1 MKDSGNIDIKVGTGL
16 FDGYDSV
23 VNNIGF
29 IFNSVMNWLKTLPWS
44 TVIVG
49 IVVPVASAYISYNL
63 AESSIRRKES
73 NRLNVYIEFVKKE
86 INGNRLAFS
95 ELVNLKKEKDIIK
108 TELEFPVFFAKDL
121 LIDLLGNLSEI
132 KTNYFRFDNKI
143 FDKPNILYILSQKI
157 EDIEKKIDE
166 ENFKV
171 YDNELLR
178 NERLVT
184 LAKLE
189 KEKEELLEELKN
201 NSSRSIYNEFEAIYK
216 KIHEA
221 TNNGKILEIDENSI
235 ALMATRKLYE
245 LLEEFV
251 KTQNKSKEDV
261 INLYDQIPLFSFDDN
276 IVLNEEFD
284 QEEFDLYYRHG
295 FSAKYSDENPLF
307 IVCENYYKLERLKNS
322 ILIYNLNWSN
332 QKWQKY
338 SDELVMIN
346 NKELYL
352 KLSELVD
359 NGFILSE
366 KFMKCGIEEK
376 ERIIKEKFDD
386 IIENIGIIT
395 AELQTKQEQI
405 AKRI

>member
-1 MKDSGNIDIKVGTGL
+1 MFEVDAMDSSIPNCII
-16 FDGYDSV
+16 
-23 VNNIGF
+23 
-29 IFNSVMNWLKTLPWS
+29 NWLKTLPWS
-44 TVIVG
+44 TLIVG
-49 IVVPVASAYISYNL
+49 IVVPVASAYISYRL
-63 AESSIRRKES
+63 AESSIRRKEN

-95 ELVNLKKEKDIIK
+95 VLVNLKKEKDIIK

-132 KTNYFRFDNKI
+132 KTNYFRFENKI

-157 EDIEKKIDE
+157 EDIDKIIDE
-166 ENFKV
+166 ENFTV

-189 KEKEELLEELKN
+189 KEKEELLEELKK

-216 KIHEA
+216 KMHEA
-221 TNNGKILEIDENSI
+221 TNNRKIIEIDENSI

-251 KTQNKSKEDV
+251 KTQNKSEEDV

-276 IVLNEEFD
+276 IVLNEELD
-284 QEEFDLYYRHG
+284 QEEFDLYYPHG

-395 AELQTKQEQI
+395 AELQTKQDQI
-405 AKRI
+405 AKSI

>member
-1 MKDSGNIDIKVGTGL
+1 MFEVDAMDSSIPNCI
-16 FDGYDSV
+16 
-23 VNNIGF
+23 
-29 IFNSVMNWLKTLPWS
+29 MNWLKTLPWS
-44 TVIVG
+44 TLIVG
-49 IVVPVASAYISYNL
+49 IVVPVASAYISYRL
-63 AESSIRRKES
+63 AESSIRRKEN

-95 ELVNLKKEKDIIK
+95 ELANLKIDKDSVK
-108 TELEFPVFFAKDL
+108 AELEFPAIFAKDL
-121 LIDLLGNLSEI
+121 LIELLDNLSEI
-132 KTNYFRFDNKI
+132 KTNYFRFDEKI
-143 FDKPNILYILSQKI
+143 FDKPNILYILGHKI
-157 EDIEKKIDE
+157 EDIDKKIDE
-166 ENFKV
+166 EKSKV

-178 NERLVT
+178 NEMLIA

-189 KEKEELLEELKN
+189 KEKEELLIEFKKN
-201 NSSRSIYNEFEAIYK
+201 SNRTIYNEFEAIYK
-216 KIHEA
+216 KMHEA
-221 TNNGKILEIDENSI
+221 TNNGKLLEIDENSV
-235 ALMATRKLYE
+235 ALMATRKIYE
-245 LLEEFV
+245 LLEEFI
-251 KTQNKSKEDV
+251 KTKNKSKEDV

-284 QEEFDLYYRHG
+284 QKEFDLYYRHG
-295 FSAKYSDENPLF
+295 FSAKYSDGNPFF

-366 KFMKCGIEEK
+366 KFMKCSIEEK
-376 ERIIKEKFDD
+376 ERIINEKFDD
-386 IIENIGIIT
+386 IIENIGKIT
-395 AELQTKQEQI
+395 AELQTKQDQI
-405 AKRI
+405 VKRI

>member
-1 MKDSGNIDIKVGTGL
+1 MDSSIPNCII
-16 FDGYDSV
+16 
-23 VNNIGF
+23 
-29 IFNSVMNWLKTLPWS
+29 NWLKTLPWS
-44 TVIVG
+44 TLIVG
-49 IVVPVASAYISYNL
+49 IVVPVASAYISYRL
-63 AESSIRRKES
+63 AESSIRRKEN

-95 ELVNLKKEKDIIK
+95 VLVNLKKEKDIIK

-132 KTNYFRFDNKI
+132 KTNYFRFENKI

-157 EDIEKKIDE
+157 EDIDKIIDE
-166 ENFKV
+166 ENFTV

-189 KEKEELLEELKN
+189 KEKEELLEELKK

-216 KIHEA
+216 KMHEA
-221 TNNGKILEIDENSI
+221 TNNRKIIEIDENSI

-251 KTQNKSKEDV
+251 KTQNKSEEDV

-276 IVLNEEFD
+276 IVLNEELD
-284 QEEFDLYYRHG
+284 QEEFDLYYPHG

-395 AELQTKQEQI
+395 AELQTKQDQI
-405 AKRI
+405 AKSI